1 MTTDHN
7 QKDKDMQNQE
17 EIIKTMAAIHRRTH
31 HPERAAKTASAADQ
45 ALEFRRA
52 TERGRRII
60 RGETDEENRGRKVM
74 RGETDEEDRGREVM
88 EAAKRG
94 LRNFPPARQV
104 VK

>member
-1 MTTDHN
+1 MTADHN

-31 HPERAAKTASAADQ
+31 HPEKAARTASAADQ

-52 TERGRRII
+52 TERGRRI
-60 RGETDEENRGRKVM
+60 M
-74 RGETDEEDRGREVM
+74 RGETPEVERGRETM
-88 EAAKRG
+88 QAIKESQAGKRG
-94 LRNFPPARQV
+94 LRIFPPARQV